1 MSDDD
6 LWRPK
11 DPVAGDD
18 SGDPVGRDVE
28 GAADDGDDGATG
40 SVGDETRPITG
51 GSPPSTPSPSY
62 GSPPGP
68 GAVPPPHN
76 PFGQSQQNPQNPY
89 GGPPGPFGQQPS
101 GYPGQTGPS
110 QQYGGPAYAPPPN
123 PYPPPQEY
131 GAPQNPYGAPYQPA
145 YAGGVLP
152 DHPSATTAMVLGI
165 IGLVGI
171 ALCGGLT
178 LVLSPAAWVVGAKAV
193 REIDASQGR
202 YAGRDRAQAGK
213 VMGIIGTVLLALGIV
228 TLIAVIAIV
237 VSVGSSDPQPVFPS
251 PSFGNGGA

>member
-11 DPVAGDD
+11 EPAADDP
-18 SGDPVGRDVE
+18 SGDPAPEGNAE
-28 GAADDGDDGATG
+28 GGGAAAHAPADAPADAPAADETQPVTG
-40 SVGDETRPITG
+40 STPPPGTSYG
-51 GSPPSTPSPSY
+51 PPS
-62 GSPPGP
+62 GP

-76 PFGQSQQNPQNPY
+76 PFGQRPQDPQNPY
-89 GGPPGPFGQQPS
+89 AGHPGHVGQDP
-101 GYPGQTGPS
+101 GYPGQV
-110 QQYGGPAYAPPPN
+110 YGGPGYAPPPN
-123 PYPPPQEY
+123 PYPSPQEY
-131 GAPQNPYGAPYQPA
+131 GSPQNPYGSPYQPA
-145 YAGGVLP
+145 YAGGVVP

-178 LVLSPAAWVVGAKAV
+178 LVLSPAAWIVGAKAV
-193 REIDASQGR
+193 REIDAVPGR

-228 TLIAVIAIV
+228 AVIAIV
-237 VSVGSSDPQPVFPS
+237 VVVIAVGSSTDPS
-251 PSFGNGGA
+251 PSFPSPNV

>member
-11 DPVAGDD
+11 EPAAGAE
-18 SGDPVGRDVE
+18 SGDPAAED
-28 GAADDGDDGATG
+28 ADDGAGQADRDAV
-40 SVGDETRPITG
+40 VGDETQPITG
-51 GSPPSTPSPSY
+51 GTPAPPSPSY
-62 GSPPGP
+62 GSPSGP

-76 PFGQSQQNPQNPY
+76 PFSQQQGAQNPQDPY
-89 GGPPGPFGQQPS
+89 GGQPGPFGQQS
-101 GYPGQTGPS
+101 GGYPGQPGPS
-110 QQYGGPAYAPPPN
+110 QPYCGTYAPPPN
-123 PYPPPQEY
+123 PYPSPQEY
-131 GAPQNPYGAPYQPA
+131 GTPQNPYGAPYQPA

-178 LVLSPAAWVVGAKAV
+178 LILSPAAWVVGAKAV

-213 VMGIIGTVLLALGIV
+213 VMGIIGTVLLALGI
-228 TLIAVIAIV
+228 LAVIAIV
-237 VSVGSSDPQPVFPS
+237 VVAIAVGSSSDPTPAFPS
-251 PSFGNGGA
+251 PNV